1 MKKLIFLFAFSIAVT
16 NIFAQTDPNQI
27 KKEGNDAFNAKN
39 YPVAYAKFSEYLK
52 QTNNQD
58 SATAYYCGIAADE
71 VKKYAEAVTFFDIA
85 IQKKFN
91 TGNAYARKALAL
103 DALKKTDEY
112 VATLEEGLK
121 VDPNNKTM
129 IKNYGL
135 HYLKAGLAA
144 QKAGKAEEAEEC
156 FKKVIPLD
164 HKSYKTNYTN
174 GNITDYQAAALIMAI
189 YINGMNYEETTSFT
203 LAMAHSGE
211 VLDLSELGMVVDK
224 HSTGGIGDKITL
236 ILMPII
242 ASLGIPS
249 AKMSGR
255 GLGFTGG
262 TVDKLESIPGYNTNI
277 DISEFINNVKN
288 IGISLMGQTL
298 NLAPADKKIY
308 ALRDT
313 ISCVESIPLI
323 ASSIMSKK
331 IAAGAEKIVLEV
343 TVGSGAFM
351 KNIEDATKLSE
362 TMIGIGNLAD
372 KETICILTNMNQP
385 IGYSIGNSLE
395 VIEAVEA
402 LNGNMQDDVKD
413 IILSLGSYMMKLA
426 GKGDDIEQNKKMIM
440 ENINNKKALNKF
452 KELIKNQG
460 GDVSYIEDTSKF
472 ERAKYIIP
480 IKSEKMGYIKS
491 MDNEKIGYISSSL
504 GAGRLKKEDKI
515 NDKVGIIINK
525 KIGDKVNVGDLLG
538 FIHSDDI
545 EMGNNAVKEMQNCY
559 EFSDEYVEKQKHIL
573 GIIK

>member
-1 MKKLIFLFAFSIAVT
+1 MNILEIIAKKR
-16 NIFAQTDPNQI
+16 D
-27 KKEGNDAFNAKN
+27 
-39 YPVAYAKFSEYLK
+39 
-52 QTNNQD
+52 
-58 SATAYYCGIAADE
+58 
-71 VKKYAEAVTFFDIA
+71 
-85 IQKKFN
+85 
-91 TGNAYARKALAL
+91 
-103 DALKKTDEY
+103 
-112 VATLEEGLK
+112 
-121 VDPNNKTM
+121 
-129 IKNYGL
+129 
-135 HYLKAGLAA
+135 
-144 QKAGKAEEAEEC
+144 
-156 FKKVIPLD
+156 KKVLSKEEID
-164 HKSYKTNYTN
+164 FFVKNYTN

-372 KETICILTNMNQP
+372 KETICILTNMNQL

-426 GKGDDIEQNKKMIM
+426 EKGDDIEQNKKMIM

-472 ERAKYIIP
+472 EKAKYIIP
-480 IKSEKMGYIKS
+480 IKSEKIGYIIS

-525 KIGDKVNVGDLLG
+525 KIGDKVNVGDVLG

-545 EMGNNAVKEMQNCY
+545 EVGNNAVKEMQNCY

>member
-1 MKKLIFLFAFSIAVT
+1 MNILEIIAKKR
-16 NIFAQTDPNQI
+16 D
-27 KKEGNDAFNAKN
+27 
-39 YPVAYAKFSEYLK
+39 
-52 QTNNQD
+52 
-58 SATAYYCGIAADE
+58 
-71 VKKYAEAVTFFDIA
+71 
-85 IQKKFN
+85 
-91 TGNAYARKALAL
+91 
-103 DALKKTDEY
+103 
-112 VATLEEGLK
+112 
-121 VDPNNKTM
+121 
-129 IKNYGL
+129 
-135 HYLKAGLAA
+135 
-144 QKAGKAEEAEEC
+144 
-156 FKKVIPLD
+156 KKVLSKEEID
-164 HKSYKTNYTN
+164 FFVKNYTN

-440 ENINNKKALNKF
+440 ENINNKKALDKF

-472 ERAKYIIP
+472 EKAKYIIP
-480 IKSEKMGYIKS
+480 IKSEKIGYIIS

-525 KIGDKVNVGDLLG
+525 KIGDKVNVGDVLG

-545 EMGNNAVKEMQNCY
+545 EVGNNAVKEMQNCY

>member
-1 MKKLIFLFAFSIAVT
+1 MNILEIIAKKR
-16 NIFAQTDPNQI
+16 D
-27 KKEGNDAFNAKN
+27 
-39 YPVAYAKFSEYLK
+39 
-52 QTNNQD
+52 
-58 SATAYYCGIAADE
+58 
-71 VKKYAEAVTFFDIA
+71 
-85 IQKKFN
+85 
-91 TGNAYARKALAL
+91 
-103 DALKKTDEY
+103 
-112 VATLEEGLK
+112 
-121 VDPNNKTM
+121 
-129 IKNYGL
+129 
-135 HYLKAGLAA
+135 
-144 QKAGKAEEAEEC
+144 
-156 FKKVIPLD
+156 KKVLSKEEID
-164 HKSYKTNYTN
+164 FFVKNYTN

-426 GKGDDIEQNKKMIM
+426 EKGDDIEQNKKMIM

-472 ERAKYIIP
+472 EKAKYIIP
-480 IKSEKMGYIKS
+480 IKSEKIGYIIS

-525 KIGDKVNVGDLLG
+525 KIGDKVNVGDVLG

-545 EMGNNAVKEMQNCY
+545 EVGNNAVKEMQNCY